1 MTERSSSLAPGTVLD
16 GKYEIVGLL
25 GVGGMGEVYKARHVH
40 LDAFRSVKVMKA
52 VLTADETYRQ
62 RFLREAQLATQIHHP
77 NVAVMHDF
85 SILPDGSSYMVTE
98 FIDGTTV
105 RQWEAENGRF
115 PLALATEVAMQVLA
129 GLDHIHRRGL
139 LHRDVSAD
147 NVMLAFDHEDHLL
160 VKIIDLGVAKD
171 VKAKAADITQDLI
184 MGNPKYMSPEQL
196 GELPPG
202 EELDGRTDLYSL
214 GIVLFE
220 MLTGIP
226 PFAART
232 PNGYIIKH
240 LTQAPPSFDEANPE
254 LDFPLGLEPV
264 VLRALEKNRDR
275 RYPSARVFAEAL
287 APFVSHMPT
296 TFSRTEGAPPKSRE
310 SESEEQRRAEEAWA
324 AALAADTYNAFREYR
339 TKFPAHHA
347 DEAERAIEERLAF
360 DGAAAMDT
368 EIAWDEYLEQWGG
381 DRHAAAA
388 RERLGAAKIRE
399 ETAYSVA
406 LAAKNAA
413 TWRAFLEEF
422 PDGSLS
428 VHAEDHLRE
437 TIAFDAARKGDRAA
451 LEEFLRVY
459 PDGIL
464 AKDARQRLSVLDA
477 GDDARMW
484 EAAKRAGTSEAL
496 QAYINA
502 RPDGAS
508 VADARRALARIAIA
522 DGDFNAAF
530 EEGTVAAWDDWF
542 ERYPDSPRH
551 DDGRRHRQES
561 VEFDL
566 ARTIDTKVMWRAFLK
581 AWPQGRHRLD
591 AELQLRT

>member
-1 MTERSSSLAPGTVLD
+1 MSSSSLAPGTVLD
-16 GKYEIVGLL
+16 GKYEIIGLL
-25 GVGGMGEVYKARHVH
+25 GVGGMGEAYKARHVH
-40 LDAFRSVKVMKA
+40 LDAFRCVKVMKA
-52 VLTADETYRQ
+52 VLMSDDSYRQ

-85 SILPDGSSYMVTE
+85 SILGDGSSYMVTE

-147 NVMLAFDHEDHLL
+147 NVMLAFDADDHLL

-171 VKAKAADITQDLI
+171 INSKAEITGDVY

-196 GELPPG
+196 GEIP
-202 EELDGRTDLYSL
+202 EDETLDGRTDLYSL
-214 GIVLFE
+214 GIVLYE
-220 MLTGIP
+220 MLTGVP
-226 PFAART
+226 PFHSRT
-232 PNGYIIKH
+232 PQGYIVKH
-240 LTQAPPSFDEANPE
+240 LTSAPPSFDEANPE

-264 VLRALEKNRDR
+264 VLRALEKDRTR

-296 TFSRTEGAPPKSRE
+296 TFSRTEGTLPKARA
-310 SESEEQRRAEEAWA
+310 SESDESRRAEEAWA
-324 AALAADTYNAFREYR
+324 SALAADSYFAFREYR
-339 TKFPAHHA
+339 TKFPAYHA

-360 DGAAAMDT
+360 DTAGAMNTEAAWID
-368 EIAWDEYLEQWGG
+368 YLERWGS

-388 RERLGAAKIRE
+388 NERLGAAKIRE

-406 LAAKNAA
+406 LMAKSSAA
-413 TWRAFLEEF
+413 WGAFLEEF
-422 PDGSLS
+422 PDGPLS
-428 VHAEDHLRE
+428 AHAEDHLRE
-437 TIAFDAARKGDRAA
+437 TLAFEDARKKDRAA
-451 LEEFLRVY
+451 LEEFLRNW

-464 AKDARQRLSVLDA
+464 AKDAKQRLTVLDA

-484 EAAKRAGTSEAL
+484 DAAKRQGTSEAL
-496 QAYINA
+496 HAYLRA

-508 VADARRALARIAIA
+508 VADARRALARLAIA

-530 EEGTVAAWDDWF
+530 ETGTVNAWDDWF
-542 ERYPDSPRH
+542 EAYPDSPRH
-551 DDGRRHRQES
+551 DDARRHRQEA
-561 VEFDL
+561 VEFDM
-566 ARTIDTKVMWRAFLK
+566 ACKIDTKVLWRAFLK
-581 AWPQGRHRLD
+581 AWPNGRHLLD
-591 AELQLRT
+591 AEVRLRD

>member
-1 MTERSSSLAPGTVLD
+1 MTQSSSSFAPGTVLD

-25 GVGGMGEVYKARHVH
+25 GVGGMGEVFKARHIH

-52 VLTADETYRQ
+52 VLMADDTYRQ

-85 SILPDGSSYMVTE
+85 SILSDGASYMVAE

-147 NVMLAFDHEDHLL
+147 NVMLAFDTDDHLL

-171 VKAKAADITQDLI
+171 VKTKADITQDVF

-196 GELPPG
+196 GELPDG
-202 EELDGRTDLYSL
+202 EDLDGRTDLYSL
-214 GIVLFE
+214 GIVLYE
-220 MLTGIP
+220 MLTGVP
-226 PFAART
+226 PFAAKSAH
-232 PNGYIIKH
+232 GYIVKH
-240 LTQAPPSFDEANPE
+240 LTQLPPSFDEANPE

-264 VLRALEKNRDR
+264 VLRALEKDR
-275 RYPSARVFAEAL
+275 MKRYPSARVFAEAL
-287 APFVSHMPT
+287 APFVAHMPT
-296 TFSRTEGAPPKSRE
+296 TFSRTEGPPPKLRE
-310 SESEEQRRAEEAWA
+310 SESDEKRRAEEAWA
-324 AALAADTYNAFREYR
+324 SALAADTYSAFRDYR
-339 TKFPAHHA
+339 TKFPAQHA
-347 DEAERAIEERLAF
+347 EEAELAIEERLAF
-360 DGAAAMDT
+360 DTAAAMDT
-368 EIAWDEYLEQWGG
+368 EAAWSEYLDRWSD
-381 DRHAAAA
+381 DRHAPAAS
-388 RERLGAAKIRE
+388 ERLGAAKIRD

-406 LAAKNAA
+406 LMAKNAA
-413 TWRAFLEEF
+413 AWEAFLQEF
-422 PDGSLS
+422 PDGPLS
-428 VHAEDHLRE
+428 THAEHHLRE
-437 TIAFDAARKGDRAA
+437 TLAFDEARKKDRAA

-464 AKDARQRLSVLDA
+464 AKDAKQRLTVLDA

-484 EAAKRAGTSEAL
+484 DAAKRAGTSEAL
-496 QAYINA
+496 SAYLKA
-502 RPDGAS
+502 RPDGVWVS
-508 VADARRALARIAIA
+508 DARRALARLAIA

-530 EEGTVAAWDDWF
+530 ETGTIAAWDDWF

-551 DDGRRHRQES
+551 DEARRHRQEAS
-561 VEFDL
+561 EFGL
-566 ARTIDTKVMWRAFLK
+566 AETMNTKVMWRAFLK
-581 AWPQGRHRLD
+581 AWPQGRHRMD
-591 AELQLRT
+591 AMVKASS